1 MENSS
6 YKRHARDFVRAFAP
20 YCAKIMRMPERKFCY
35 GGYTYNQE
43 RHFYGAIVRKFNA
56 RWGTTIK
63 VAAGAS
69 RVVFIG
75 KDFVVKVDRHG
86 EEGTCATEMDKYE
99 KACKAGMEEYLL
111 PIEKYVYNGLNFYIM
126 PRASVAF
133 EELGEDA
140 DLGNYVSSDVF
151 DWLYDFTEDLHWFN
165 WGFWDGKAV
174 VFDYAW

>member
-6 YKRHARDFVRAFAP
+6 YKRHARDFIRAFAP
-20 YCAKIMRMPERKFCY
+20 YCGKIIRMPERKFCY

-69 RVVFIG
+69 RIVFIG

-86 EEGTCATEMDKYE
+86 EEGVCETEMDKYE
-99 KACKAGMEEYLL
+99 EARKENMEEYLL
-111 PIEKYVYNGLNFYIM
+111 PIEEYIYNNLHFYIM
-126 PRASVAF
+126 PKAEVAF
-133 EELGEDA
+133 EVLGEDA
-140 DLGNYVSSDVF
+140 YLDDYLSSDIVN
-151 DWLYDFTEDLHWFN
+151 WLYDFAEDIHNYN
-165 WGFWDGKAV
+165 WGFFNGQAV
-174 VFDYAW
+174 IFDYAW